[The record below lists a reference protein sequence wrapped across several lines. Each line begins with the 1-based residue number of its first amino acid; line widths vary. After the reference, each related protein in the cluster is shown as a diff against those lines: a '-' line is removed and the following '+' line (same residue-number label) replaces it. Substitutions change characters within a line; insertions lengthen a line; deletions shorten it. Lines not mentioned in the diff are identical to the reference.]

1 MASVTPM
8 DDFSGWLP
16 IRVWRQ
22 AGDWRVDWC
31 WFGERRLARPFFR
44 DDVDDALRLP
54 FNQAFRRETGIQAL
68 FDWQAASPGL
78 QPAALIFH
86 ASRCGST
93 LMAQMLAALPG
104 NIVLSEPPPLDSL
117 LRAHFLDAAATDWQG
132 RGVQALLS
140 AYGQRRLGLEQRL
153 LVKLDAWSVF
163 EAPLLAALYPQVP
176 RIFLYRDPLEI
187 VVSQLRQPGMHR
199 VPGLLGPSALDQRL
213 PGAQGMTPL
222 EYSCRM
228 IGEIFQGGLE
238 LCRRHGGIALN
249 YSELPGAL
257 WARLASLLGVE
268 DEDRAPL
275 QAVAA
280 FDAKQPSMT
289 FSADG
294 QAKRE
299 SAGEDVRQAVERWVR
314 APYLELESL
323 RQKVG
328 FGSLASFHTIV

>member
-1 MASVTPM
+1 M

-16 IRVWRQ
+16 IRVWRE
-22 AGDWRVDWC
+22 AADWRVDWC
-31 WFGERRLARPFFR
+31 WFGERRLTRPFFR

-54 FNQAFRRETGIQAL
+54 FNQAFRRQTGIQAL
-68 FDWQAASPGL
+68 LQWQAVSPGL

-93 LMAQMLAALPG
+93 LMAQMLAGLPG
-104 NIVLSEPPPLDSL
+104 NIVLSEPPPLDNL
-117 LRAHFLDAAATDWQG
+117 LRAHFLDAAADGWQG
-132 RGVQALLS
+132 RGVRALLS
-140 AYGQRRLGLEQRL
+140 AYGQCRQGMETQL
-153 LVKLDAWSVF
+153 LVKLDAWNVF
-163 EAPLLAALYPQVP
+163 EAPLLATLYPETP
-176 RIFLYRDPLEI
+176 KLFLYRDPLEI

-199 VPGLLGPSALDQRL
+199 VPGLLGASALDQRL
-213 PGAQGMTPL
+213 PDAQAMTPL

-257 WARLASLLGVE
+257 WGRLAPLFGVA
-268 DEDRAPL
+268 DADRAPL

-294 QAKRE
+294 QAKRDA
-299 SAGEDVRQAVERWVR
+299 AGEEVRQAVERWVG
-314 APYLELESL
+314 APYRELEAL

-328 FGSLASFHTIV
+328 FGS